1 MKARSDGTTLISLY
15 HFICAALSLLGICAA
30 SAMVAFVIIGAASEP
45 SSSDAATAVAIMSII
60 ALFISGLLLVVAAAN
75 LVVGLGL
82 WKQRE
87 WARVAAL
94 ALAIFR
100 LFNIP
105 LGTII
110 GGLIIWYLLR
120 QDVKAEF
127 SS

>member
-15 HFICAALSLLGICAA
+15 HFICAALSLLGICVACAIVALVIIAAA
-30 SAMVAFVIIGAASEP
+30 SDP
-45 SSSDAATAVAIMSII
+45 SASDAAAAVAVISII
-60 ALFISGLLLVVAAAN
+60 ALLIGGLLLVVAAAN
-75 LVVGLGL
+75 LVVGWGL
-82 WKQRE
+82 WKGRE
-87 WARVAAL
+87 WARVGAL

-120 QDVKAEF
+120 PDVKAEF